1 VKKEDLLFYKEYEDF
16 YAMAKQSKAFE
27 AFCRDA
33 FGEDFSQDGFSD
45 MAQIDMILKYIPK
58 GDEVHILDVGC
69 GNGKMLKYLQEKTG
83 AYIHGF
89 DYSKEAIETA
99 KAGHLEKSEFRQG
112 IIGEI
117 KYPAESFD
125 VITSMDTMYFAQD
138 MTAFVAQVKRWLKPG
153 GVFFAGYQ
161 EGDVMPK
168 TEGVE
173 TTEIAKALTANGMD
187 YEVFDITKQTYDLL
201 RKKRE
206 AALAHQ
212 AEFEAEGNKQ
222 WFDMLLYQTECS
234 CGSFEEFAGQMAR
247 YIFVV
252 DETCVMR
259 HNGYCATEAGK
270 RLW

>member
-1 VKKEDLLFYKEYEDF
+1 MYIFWTWVA
-16 YAMAKQSKAFE
+16 AMERCLSI
-27 AFCRDA
+27 CR
-33 FGEDFSQDGFSD
+33 
-45 MAQIDMILKYIPK
+45 K
-58 GDEVHILDVGC
+58 
-69 GNGKMLKYLQEKTG
+69 KTG
-83 AYIHGF
+83 AFIHGF
-89 DYSKEAIETA
+89 DYSEEAIETA
-99 KAGHLEKSEFRQG
+99 KTRYPEKSEFRQG

-117 KYPAESFD
+117 EYPAESFD

-168 TEGVE
+168 TECVE

-212 AEFEAEGNKQ
+212 AEFEAEGNQ
-222 WFDMLLYQTECS
+222 RWFDMLMYQTECS
-234 CGSFEEFAGQMAR
+234 CEPFEEFAGQMAR

-259 HNGYCATEAGK
+259 HNGYCAIK
-270 RLW
+270 S